1 MVCENFWKTA
11 TKTEKTK
18 FIWPQF
24 PRKVSWSM
32 YISSIVGFHIS
43 SFPLF
48 FSYFVVVFWTFVV
61 VGEWIEVSIDLIG
74 CKNYLGFFIC
84 SNATESVGLITSFI
98 ILSFFYQ
105 VGCNGCI
112 YIYSLNIIFL
122 KLYFEYKYASNL
134 RKRTDRQSRRSIWPV
149 VLNEIICWRYYGIG
163 SLSFKISK
171 L

>member
-1 MVCENFWKTA
+1 MKTFGRRQP
-11 TKTEKTK
+11 KRRRLNLSDHSFLERCLDPCIFLPLLG
-18 FIWPQF
+18 FIF
-24 PRKVSWSM
+24 L
-32 YISSIVGFHIS
+32 IF
-43 SFPLF
+43 SFF

-61 VGEWIEVSIDLIG
+61 VGEWTKVSIDLIG

-122 KLYFEYKYASNL
+122 KLFFEYKYESIL
-134 RKRTDRQSRRSIWPV
+134 RKQTNWQTTRSIWPV